1 MQVFPLGEGA
11 LRSAFL
17 THTGGANRYS
27 KMTHD
32 WKALY
37 AAAMLETD
45 KTQVQHRIEKADAAI
60 TARLL
65 ELPNTISASAEKMEL
80 QSALAYLC
88 RLKGDSM
95 VFSN

>member
-1 MQVFPLGEGA
+1 MA
-11 LRSAFL
+11 
-17 THTGGANRYS
+17 
-27 KMTHD
+27 HD

-37 AAAMLETD
+37 AAAMLESD

-60 TARLL
+60 RARLL

-88 RLKGDSM
+88 RLKGSSI
-95 VFSN
+95 VF